1 MTPRPAPGCIDHEA
15 LYTRIDETEQRLI
28 GLLKWAA
35 TTVLGIVLVFS
46 GYVGKTN
53 DRIQER
59 QIETSSAFAEIRET
73 NKHVSDQ
80 LSSLYSLVYQRTSEV
95 EKELDQHEREP
106 DAHYRH
112 NGSGATPQQSAF
124 RL

>member
-15 LYTRIDETEQRLI
+15 LYTRIDDIEQRLI

-35 TTVLGIVLVFS
+35 TSVLGIVLVFS

-80 LSSLYSLVYQRTSEV
+80 LSNLYLLVHQRTSDV
-95 EKELDQHEREP
+95 EKELDQHERSP
-106 DAHYRH
+106 DAHYIPKQRKAESF
-112 NGSGATPQQSAF
+112 NSSAQ
-124 RL
+124 L

>member
-15 LYTRIDETEQRLI
+15 LYTRIDETEQRFVS
-28 GLLKWAA
+28 LLKWAA
-35 TTVLGIVLVFS
+35 TTLLGIALVFA

-80 LSSLYSLVYQRTSEV
+80 LNNLYSIVQQRTTEV
-95 EKELDQHEREP
+95 EGELKEHERSP
-106 DAHYRH
+106 DAHYIHKGR
-112 NGSGATPQQSAF
+112 APTPERSSVQ
-124 RL
+124 L